1 MVGKG
6 RSAVVGK
13 GRSAAVGKGR
23 SAAVVGERKT
33 GGKVSAKQREGAG
46 VERWRPTKED
56 LAAAVRKRLPDV
68 IGPRLSVLFC
78 GINPGLYSSA
88 TGHHFARPGNR
99 FWPVLFAAGF
109 TPRRMD
115 GFEDGEL
122 LELGYGITNLVART
136 TATAD
141 VLSDRELRAGA
152 RVLEEKLRV
161 YRPKVLAV
169 VGLGAYRTAFADAE
183 ARCGLQLPTI
193 HETRIWLLPNPSG
206 LNAHHQI
213 ADLAR
218 LFGELRK
225 YATSAPDSDEES

>member
-1 MVGKG
+1 MKG
-6 RSAVVGK
+6 RQRVEIRVEIREETTREKARAK
-13 GRSAAVGKGR
+13 QLRSAGM
-23 SAAVVGERKT
+23 
-33 GGKVSAKQREGAG
+33 
-46 VERWRPTKED
+46 ERWRPTKEE
-56 LAAAVRKRLPDV
+56 LAAAVRKRLPDL

-78 GINPGLYSSA
+78 GINPGLYSAA

-115 GFEDGEL
+115 GFEDREL
-122 LELGYGITNLVART
+122 LDLGYGITNLVART

-141 VLSDRELRAGA
+141 VLSKRELRAGA
-152 RVLEEKLRV
+152 RALEEKLRL

-169 VGLGAYRTAFADAE
+169 VGLGAYRTAFAE
-183 ARCGLQLPTI
+183 PRARCGLQPRTI

-213 ADLAR
+213 AELAA
-218 LFGELRK
+218 LFGELREFVDP
-225 YATSAPDSDEES
+225 AADSDEESS